1 MGPKGACP
9 GVLQNGVGV
18 KQGSVY
24 ELVTALRGMG
34 TLEERSDGSVT
45 LGIAGRLLAGREGG
59 GYLMPGKGY
68 LNVPG
73 GNEG

>member
-9 GVLQNGVGV
+9 GVLQNSVGV

-45 LGIAGRLLAGREGG
+45 LGIAGR
-59 GYLMPGKGY
+59 
-68 LNVPG
+68 
-73 GNEG
+73 